1 MTSQE
6 YNDACEL
13 WELYEET
20 KGVLLTGVFGQ
31 DVQPHS
37 NDSNDSPAM
46 PAQESVDESVDNE
59 NLMAAYAE
67 VNQVGKEEVG
77 DVFDVVE

>member
-1 MTSQE
+1 MDFLYLQPNSQE

-31 DVQPHS
+31 DVPQHS
-37 NDSNDSPAM
+37 NDSND
-46 PAQESVDESVDNE
+46 
-59 NLMAAYAE
+59 
-67 VNQVGKEEVG
+67 G
-77 DVFDVVE
+77 